1 MADVP
6 FRAATVH
13 EAFLRVM
20 GAISTALVGGPYPER
35 DEPREGKLDR
45 VLIAAKYITGNFA
58 TSTRQL
64 SRIVRATSEAAAGLD
79 VASVQDLARRAGV
92 LRPKLRRDGFSNIAL
107 SGEAFALVREAAS
120 RTIGLRHF
128 DVQLVGAWA
137 MLNGMLAE
145 METGEG
151 KTLTATLAA
160 ATAAL
165 AGRAVHII
173 TVNDYLAERDA
184 DTMRPVYEML
194 GLSVGC
200 VRQGVDPDARR
211 IAYGCDVTYCSNKE
225 ITFDYLR
232 DRMVLGGR
240 PRAIAMKV
248 DTLSGANTGR
258 RLLLRGLQF
267 AIVDEADSVLVD
279 EARTPLIL
287 SSEARNSQEELLHQQ
302 ALFLSKQLDETDYS
316 ISNGAIELT
325 RDGEQKLEDIAI
337 PLGGIWKGPHRREQL
352 VRQGLTALHVFQR
365 DKHYLVR
372 EGKVVIIDEHTGRLM
387 PDRSWEQGL
396 HQLIEIKEECE
407 VTGRRDTL
415 ARISYQRFFR
425 RYLHLAGM
433 TGTASE
439 VAGELWAVYRL
450 RVAKIP
456 TNKPVRRIRYAD
468 QIYGNSVLKWKA
480 VIASIEQQRAAGR
493 PVLVGTRSV
502 AASEQ
507 LAALLDVAGLPY
519 RLLNAR
525 QDQHEAEI
533 VAQAGTPACI
543 TVATNMAGRGTDI
556 KLAPGIAEAGGLHV
570 IATELNDS
578 GRIDRQLF
586 GRCGRQGDRGSCEAI
601 LAVEE
606 DLMKS
611 FFPLAE
617 ARFRHLGKVPTRLG
631 KMLFRVAQWRAEY
644 SHSRARRELLD
655 LDDYLGDVLAFAG
668 RGE

>member
-64 SRIVRATSEAAAGLD
+64 SRIVLATSEAAAGLD

-107 SGEAFALVREAAS
+107 SGEAFALVREAAT
-120 RTIGLRHF
+120 RTVGLRHF

-533 VAQAGTPACI
+533 VAQAGIPACI

-586 GRCGRQGDRGSCEAI
+586 GRCGRQGDRGSCE
-601 LAVEE
+601 V
-606 DLMKS
+606 S
-611 FFPLAE
+611 
-617 ARFRHLGKVPTRLG
+617 
-631 KMLFRVAQWRAEY
+631 
-644 SHSRARRELLD
+644 S
-655 LDDYLGDVLAFAG
+655 
-668 RGE
+668 

>member
-1 MADVP
+1 MASV
-6 FRAATVH
+6 AA
-13 EAFLRVM
+13 
-20 GAISTALVGGPYPER
+20 ALVGSPYPER
-35 DEPREGKLDR
+35 DEPRESKLDR
-45 VLIAAKYITGNFA
+45 VLVAAKYFAGNMATGA
-58 TSTRQL
+58 RQL
-64 SRIVRATSEAAAGLD
+64 ARIVSAVDAAAVGLESL
-79 VASVQDLARRAGV
+79 SVQELGLRVGV
-92 LRPKLRRDGFSNIAL
+92 LRPKLRREGFADIVLAA
-107 SGEAFALVREAAS
+107 EAFALVREAAT
-120 RTIGLRHF
+120 RTVGMRHF
-128 DVQLVGAWA
+128 DVQLIGAWA
-137 MLNGMLAE
+137 MLRGMLAE

-200 VRQGVDPDARR
+200 VRQGVDPAARR
-211 IAYGCDVTYCSNKE
+211 VAYGCDVTYCSNKE

-232 DRMVLGGR
+232 DRMVLGGK

-248 DTLSGANTGR
+248 DTLDGTGAGR

-287 SSEARNSQEELLHQQ
+287 SSESRNSQEELLHQQ
-302 ALFLSKQLDETDYS
+302 ALFLAKQLGDDDYA
-316 ISNGAIELT
+316 IVNGAIELT
-325 RDGEQKLEDIAI
+325 RTGEDKLEELGV
-337 PLGGIWKGPHRREQL
+337 PLGGIWRGPHRREQL
-352 VRQGLTALHVFQR
+352 VRQGLTALHIFER

-456 TNKPVRRIRYAD
+456 TNKPGRRIRYAD
-468 QIYGNSVLKWKA
+468 QIYGTTTLKWKA
-480 VIASIEQQRAAGR
+480 VIASIETHCAKSR
-493 PVLVGTRSV
+493 PVLIGTRSV

-507 LAALLDVAGLPY
+507 LAALLDAKGLPY

-533 VAQAGTPACI
+533 VAQAGVAGCI

-556 KLAPGIAEAGGLHV
+556 KLERSVAEAGGLHV

-586 GRCGRQGDRGSCEAI
+586 GRCGRQGDPGSCEAI

-611 FFPLAE
+611 YFAIAA
-617 ARFRHLGKVPTRLG
+617 ARFRHLDRLPTRLG
-631 KMLFRVAQWRAEY
+631 KALFRVAQWRAEF

-655 LDDYLGDVLAFAG
+655 LDDYLGDILAFAG